1 MRAAGDAGGSGI
13 ISTMSATA
21 DDHTRLNAEI
31 AQLNAET
38 ARLQVETAR
47 IQAETLRLQAEARK
61 LDTEPAKIRAET
73 VQIERETGWLPLKV
87 FGGALGGAL
96 AIFAAAAG
104 FLKFLEWLK
113 P

>member
-1 MRAAGDAGGSGI
+1 MVV
-13 ISTMSATA
+13 TL
-21 DDHTRLNAEI
+21 DDNTRLIAEI

-61 LDTEPAKIRAET
+61 IEFEPDKIRAET
-73 VQIERETGWLPLKV
+73 AILEREARWFPAQVLAGV
-87 FGGALGGAL
+87 FAAVLAL
-96 AIFAAAAG
+96 FTAAAG
-104 FLKFLEWLK
+104 FLKFIDWLK